1 MSSIVFSWDIQTEMF
16 AEGFRDKIFDTE
28 TVAALR
34 RALLVAYNKASVRS
48 EAVKF
53 FIAAI
58 AQGVHHCLVGYSYQ
72 NVCRGLSGQD
82 I

>member
-1 MSSIVFSWDIQTEMF
+1 MF

-34 RALLVAYNKASVRS
+34 RSLLVAYKASVRS

-53 FIAAI
+53 FIASAK
-58 AQGVHHCLVGYSYQ
+58 QLSTCGYLGPS
-72 NVCRGLSGQD
+72 
-82 I
+82 